1 MEYQYAKELGRL
13 SALTEAQIETLQLHR
28 RVLRGEISSKDAAN
42 MRTPE
47 PVKLGTY
54 HRVLDQALRN
64 LQSAIW
70 TVIVGL
76 NLGLVRAEEL
86 KRLIEVLPS
95 NLEPHEAHQEEL
107 LGVIRAIV
115 RRVVIE

>member
-1 MEYQYAKELGRL
+1 MTLVVVYQYAKKLGRL
-13 SALTEAQIETLQLHR
+13 SALTEAQIESLQLHR
-28 RVLRGEISSKDAAN
+28 RVLRGEINSRKAASL
-42 MRTPE
+42 RTPD

-76 NLGLVRAEEL
+76 NLGLVRGDGV

-95 NLEPHEAHQEEL
+95 NL
-107 LGVIRAIV
+107 
-115 RRVVIE
+115 